1 MVCIVERARNNSREA
16 LAPAYIL
23 RRFLRHRTLIKEAH
37 IRRFAVGLLAFAAL
51 AAAGY
56 LLTRRR
62 PALAAIAGGKAKV
75 STRQPV
81 EDLYAAGL

>member
-1 MVCIVERARNNSREA
+1 V
-16 LAPAYIL
+16 YIGA
-23 RRFLRHRTLIKEAH
+23 TQNCSSNPEVP
-37 IRRFAVGLLAFAAL
+37 IRRFTVGFLAFAAL

-62 PALAAIAGGKAKV
+62 PTLKAVRSNTNRK
-75 STRQPV
+75 PV